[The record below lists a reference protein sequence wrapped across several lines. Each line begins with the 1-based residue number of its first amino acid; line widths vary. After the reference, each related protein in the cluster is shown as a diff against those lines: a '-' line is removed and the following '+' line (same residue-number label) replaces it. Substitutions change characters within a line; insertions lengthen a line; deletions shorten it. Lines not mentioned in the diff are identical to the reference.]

1 MSNPKFLFLF
11 YLTVLLISCQS
22 DAVKPIEKTDYNES
36 GLNCKIVSPAGDIY
50 QEFSQLELPPFF
62 NIGQFL
68 LSDSRMVDAIVLSK
82 RVKKGSSLN
91 VDPVALF
98 SLKKNNEEKVYVVTI
113 PHDNG
118 ENNIVKD
125 YDEFLTK
132 NNEVRLAIENWF
144 KAQCGLSNCQDLE
157 LSLIHI

>member
-68 LSDSRMVDAIVLSK
+68 L
-82 RVKKGSSLN
+82 
-91 VDPVALF
+91 
-98 SLKKNNEEKVYVVTI
+98 
-113 PHDNG
+113 
-118 ENNIVKD
+118 
-125 YDEFLTK
+125 
-132 NNEVRLAIENWF
+132 
-144 KAQCGLSNCQDLE
+144 
-157 LSLIHI
+157 